1 MGTLINLLIG
11 TLVAISVI
19 YILLTV
25 IFGSKSDAF
34 SGASSQV
41 RTTFRGKPGFD
52 DMISKVTLY
61 LGAAFLLICIVIQV
75 LASRTGAP

>member
-1 MGTLINLLIG
+1 MGTLINILIG
-11 TLVAISVI
+11 VLVAISAL
-19 YILLTV
+19 YILITV

-34 SGASSQV
+34 SGASSQI

-61 LGAAFLLICIVIQV
+61 LGAAFLLICITIAV
-75 LASRTGAP
+75 LASRAGGQ

>member
-1 MGTLINLLIG
+1 MATLINILIG
-11 TLVAISVI
+11 VLVAISVV
-19 YILLTV
+19 YILITV
-25 IFGSKSDAF
+25 FFGSKSDAL

-61 LGAAFLLICIVIQV
+61 LGGAFLLLCIIIAV
-75 LASRTGAP
+75 LASRTSAP